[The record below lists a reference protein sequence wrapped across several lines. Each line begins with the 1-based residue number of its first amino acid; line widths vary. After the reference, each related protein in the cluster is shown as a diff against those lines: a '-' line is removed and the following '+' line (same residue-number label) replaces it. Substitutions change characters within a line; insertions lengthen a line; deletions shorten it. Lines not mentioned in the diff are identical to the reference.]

1 MQQNNGQP
9 GMIRPGGGA
18 SVAVPNMTGATVGMG
33 ARAGMMGNP
42 QMGMQQPMDPM
53 AMFRQMVDG
62 GGAAMSGGIKWEQYG
77 SGGIYDQ
84 GMQEILNSSGPDQ
97 DSMQYHAAAVV
108 NYNVIFI
115 QHLMSRSGKFYEV
128 YRQTVASFRRNEQ
141 GHPCPVRDAF
151 ITMFMR
157 HQEFNRPVA
166 VAAAP
171 LFGWRLIH
179 IRQETGKEDLS
190 ANQYL
195 GAAETAIRS
204 ILFMEMV
211 NWLMKTAEG
220 NMHARQLPQDLSAK
234 MPNLDN
240 YNDVLNTACAA
251 FGVNN
256 PYAALK
262 FEVKAAVRSDLMTN
276 RYDQG
281 ADYLY
286 GNHGLAMHG
295 QADFG
300 DASDLF
306 AMIHK
311 NARDYR
317 GESTPRQSYDPLET
331 MSAAEHNWN
340 KIRNDLNNLTPKN
353 KDEFQLNR
361 FFHNIGKP
369 NHYLITE
376 TDWKNIQHAFVKHP
390 EMRKEETVLEGCFRI
405 VIIDLDADSGWF
417 SRTVRC
423 EGYDMPTV
431 LTDPHKLLLRLSD
444 EGGDFLKVEAS
455 AVEDV
460 AGLKGDAALTISLET
475 CLALEE
481 KDKIPVVTLKDQIV
495 AANSKELEST
505 LINVNQRISQ
515 NFSKVNAVSFNT
527 RVWDTFACAK
537 PEDKIRLFQDLPFLF
552 KDSDM
557 AKRPTFFAAMKATL
571 AYFRQGIV
579 DKELMSFIDSRL
591 TTTINNYFIDSAGY
605 DSYPHEDN
613 YLSVD
618 SIVKD
623 HVELD
628 ELLER
633 TDPVMFRIINSNDQ
647 DHYLL
652 EELKLFTFN
661 NPFKP
666 ESGELSAIEQI
677 KYAQELILDRPM
689 HITFINN
696 KGGPIYSDTNQPIQ
710 LKRSTFPEYFDL
722 VEKGF
727 EPTMGE
733 KAVFDIT
740 DKLVCFTTSD
750 NLWLWS
756 YSALDKNTA
765 TLRHVSRKQ
774 PLVLLG
780 LD

>member
-9 GMIRPGGGA
+9 GLIRPGGGA
-18 SVAVPNMTGATVGMG
+18 SVAVPNMTGATTGMG
-33 ARAGMMGNP
+33 ARGGMIAPGQINMG
-42 QMGMQQPMDPM
+42 QPMDPM
-53 AMFRQMVDG
+53 MMFRQMVEG
-62 GGAAMSGGIKWEQYG
+62 GGAALGGGIKWEQYG
-77 SGGIYDQ
+77 SGGTYDQ

-108 NYNVIFI
+108 QLNVILI
-115 QHLMSRSGKFYEV
+115 QHLISRSGKFYEV
-128 YRQTVASFRRNEQ
+128 YRQTVENFRRNEQ

-151 ITMFMR
+151 VNMFTR
-157 HQEFNRPVA
+157 HQEFVRPVA
-166 VAAAP
+166 LAAAP

-179 IRQETGKEDLS
+179 IRQETGRDDLTS
-190 ANQYL
+190 NQYL
-195 GAAETAIRS
+195 SAAETAIRS
-204 ILFMEMV
+204 ILFMEMI
-211 NWLMKTAEG
+211 NWLMKTPEG
-220 NMHARQLPQDLSAK
+220 NLHARQLPTDLSAK
-234 MPNLDN
+234 TPHLDN

-262 FEVKAAVRSDLMTN
+262 FEVKAAVRSDLMSN

-281 ADYLY
+281 AEYLY
-286 GNHGLAMHG
+286 GGQGMSMHG

-300 DASDLF
+300 DAQDLF
-306 AMIHK
+306 AMIQK
-311 NARDYR
+311 GARDYR
-317 GESTPRQSYDPLET
+317 GEAIQRPQYESLET
-331 MSAAEHNWN
+331 MPTAEHNWN

-353 KDEFQLNR
+353 RGEFQLNR
-361 FFHNIGKP
+361 FFYNIGKP
-369 NHYLITE
+369 NHYVITE

-390 EMRKEETVLEGCFRI
+390 EMKKEETVLEGCFRI

-444 EGGDFLKVEAS
+444 EGGDFLTVEPS

-460 AGLKGDAALTISLET
+460 AGLKGDAALTISVET
-475 CLALEE
+475 CVALEE
-481 KDKIPVVTLKDQIV
+481 KNKIPVVTLKDQIV
-495 AANSKELEST
+495 AASSKELEST

-515 NFSKVNAVSFNT
+515 NFTKVNAVSFNT

-552 KDSDM
+552 KDSEM
-557 AKRPTFFAAMKATL
+557 STRPTFFAAMKATL

-579 DKELMSFIDSRL
+579 DKELMTFIDSRL
-591 TTTINNYFIDSAGY
+591 TTTINNYFINCGGY
-605 DSYPHEDN
+605 DSYPHEEH

-623 HVELD
+623 YSDLD

-633 TDPVMFRIINSNDQ
+633 TDPVMFRILNSNDKE
-647 DHYLL
+647 HYLL
-652 EELKLFTFN
+652 EELKIFTFN

-666 ESGELSAIEQI
+666 ESDELSAIEQI

-696 KGGPIYSDTNQPIQ
+696 KGGPIYSDTNNPIQ

-722 VEKGF
+722 IEKGF
-727 EPTMGE
+727 EPTMGT
-733 KAVFDIT
+733 APFDTT

-765 TLRHVSRKQ
+765 TLRHVSRQQ
-774 PLVLLG
+774 PLVLLAQ
-780 LD
+780 D